1 MGQVSGLYGINPE
14 ARPIRDVKPFMNHAQ
29 KVRKGLGLEDRAW
42 KNRQDSGYFITR
54 EQPKQ
59 LADHI
64 RGSMDSAGRRK
75 KGLDESS
82 FNELLDDLLNETG
95 FDGRK
100 NYVTC
105 TIPEERK
112 PRRIKTRV
120 DKQNLDHYKRV
131 EAVSRSNRTKTES
144 RWKSLGYES
153 YAEYAYAEIHK
164 Y

>member
-14 ARPIRDVKPFMNHAQ
+14 ARPVRDVKPFMNHLQ
-29 KVRKGLGLEDRAW
+29 KVTKGLGIEDRTW
-42 KNRQDSGYFITR
+42 KNRQDNGYFITR

-59 LADHI
+59 LSDHLRSSI
-64 RGSMDSAGRRK
+64 DSSGRRT

-82 FNELLDDLLNETG
+82 FNDLLDDLLIETG

-112 PRRIKTRV
+112 PRRIKTRA
-120 DKQNLDHYKRV
+120 DKQNLDHYKKV
-131 EAVSRSNRTKTES
+131 EAVSKSNRTKTEQ
-144 RWKSLGYES
+144 RWKKLGYES
-153 YAEYAYAEIHK
+153 YAAYAYAEIHK